1 MWKYL
6 ERRLPRAKRLYI
18 FRYLAY
24 QFLCEHWHTYVSVNC
39 DRSVRL
45 NMGRGSWNSHFCA
58 DCFPF
63 IHNGE
68 MYVFYET
75 VNNNGKGMIGC
86 FKYEGEEWRQLG
98 IVLENPWHMSYPQ
111 VFEEDGH
118 IYMIPEES
126 DLGRG
131 SVNLYEA
138 TDFPYKWE
146 KRAKLVDRPFA
157 DSTILKHKG
166 HWYMACYTIPPKE
179 SAELWHAPSLFGP
192 WARHP
197 MWDKIN
203 QSRRL
208 RRCGGRFIEEGD
220 MLYRVAQDCN
230 GGYGKRLFKVKVNIV
245 TPYEY
250 EEGNVQRINLPIK
263 LDSKHCAHTF
273 NITSSHGRCLSCYDT
288 KHFALKPFKKI
299 LMFALA
305 FVWRKLK

>member
-1 MWKYL
+1 
-6 ERRLPRAKRLYI
+6 
-18 FRYLAY
+18 
-24 QFLCEHWHTYVSVNC
+24 
-39 DRSVRL
+39 
-45 NMGRGSWNSHFCA
+45 
-58 DCFPF
+58 
-63 IHNGE
+63 

-86 FKYEGEEWRQLG
+86 FKYEGGEWRQLG

-111 VFEEDGH
+111 VFEEDGR

-208 RRCGGRFIEEGD
+208 RRCGGHFIEED
-220 MLYRVAQDCN
+220 NQLYRVAQDCN
-230 GGYGKRLFKVKVNIV
+230 GGYGKRLFKVKVDKI
-245 TPYEY
+245 TPSEY
-250 EEGNVQRINLPIK
+250 EEGDAVMINLPVS
-263 LDSKHCAHTF
+263 LSGRCCAHTF
-273 NITSSHGRCLSCYDT
+273 NTMGINGTSLACYDT
-288 KHFALKPFKKI
+288 KHSALKSFKEI
-299 LMFALA
+299 VISLLS
-305 FVWRKLK
+305 VVRSKLK